1 MAEECTST
9 SPSLVTELIPPAGPI
24 MEPGAS
30 GVGDD
35 DPGAPAKTPGGWDP
49 RRLGSWK
56 GLPAAPADA
65 AGEDDVRR
73 TVGDVDEPARPP
85 LIGLL

>member
-1 MAEECTST
+1 M
-9 SPSLVTELIPPAGPI
+9 
-24 MEPGAS
+24 
-30 GVGDD
+30 
-35 DPGAPAKTPGGWDP
+35 
-49 RRLGSWK
+49 